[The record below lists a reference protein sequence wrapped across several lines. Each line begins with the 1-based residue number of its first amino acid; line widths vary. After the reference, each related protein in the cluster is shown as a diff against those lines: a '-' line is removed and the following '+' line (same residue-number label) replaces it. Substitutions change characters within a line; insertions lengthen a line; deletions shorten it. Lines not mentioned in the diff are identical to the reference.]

1 MEYLL
6 NNPWIWWLGV
16 AVFFLVV
23 EMLTT
28 TLVSIWFVPAAIIV
42 CLLTFVIES
51 LVWQV
56 AIFVVL
62 SAVFMVVARKIYK
75 KHIKKPVDD
84 VDQNEKL
91 LGKVAIV
98 TEDTTPISGRILVGD
113 VYWRAVSE
121 NGDIISKG
129 ETVVIKRVEGTTLV
143 INKK

>member
-23 EMLTT
+23 ELLTT

>member
-6 NNPWIWWLGV
+6 NNPWIAWLAV

-23 EMLTT
+23 ELLTT
-28 TLVSIWFVPAAIIV
+28 TLVSIWFVPAAIIT
-42 CLLTFVIES
+42 CLLTFVIDS
-51 LVWQV
+51 VVWQI
-56 AIFVVL
+56 AIFLVL

-91 LGKVAIV
+91 LGKAALV
-98 TEDTTPISGRILVGD
+98 TEDTNAISGRILVGD

-121 NGDIISKG
+121 NGNTIPKG
-129 ETVVIKRVEGTTLV
+129 ETVVIKSVKGTTLV
-143 INKK
+143 INKL

>member
-1 MEYLL
+1 MEYLMQ
-6 NNPWIWWLGV
+6 NPWIAWLVV

-28 TLVSIWFVPAAIIV
+28 TLVSIWFVPAAVIV
-42 CLLTFVIES
+42 CLLTFVIDS
-51 LVWQV
+51 LVWQI
-56 AIFVVL
+56 AIFVAL
-62 SAVFMVVARKIYK
+62 SAVFMVFARKIYK

-91 LGKVAIV
+91 IGKAATV

-121 NGDIISKG
+121 NGDTIPQG
-129 ETVVIKRVEGTTLV
+129 ETVVIKRVDGTTLV

>member
-1 MEYLL
+1 MEYLAQ
-6 NNPWIWWLGV
+6 NPWVAWLAV

-23 EMLTT
+23 ELLTT

-42 CLLTFVIES
+42 CLLTFVIDS
-51 LVWQV
+51 LVWQI

-62 SAVFMVVARKIYK
+62 SAVFMVIARKIYK

-84 VDQNEKL
+84 VDRNEKL
-91 LGKVAIV
+91 LGKAAIV

-121 NGDIISKG
+121 SGDTIPKG

>member
-6 NNPWIWWLGV
+6 NNPWIAWLVV

-28 TLVSIWFVPAAIIV
+28 TLVSIWFVPAAIIT
-42 CLLTFVIES
+42 CLLTFVIDS
-51 LVWQV
+51 IAVQI

-62 SAVFMVVARKIYK
+62 SAIFMVVARKIYK
-75 KHIKKPVDD
+75 KYIKKPVDD

-91 LGKVAIV
+91 LGKVATV
-98 TEDTTPISGRILVGD
+98 TEDTNAITGRILVGD

-121 NGDIISKG
+121 NGETIPKG
-129 ETVVIKRVEGTTLV
+129 ETVVIKGVNGTTLV
-143 INKK
+143 ISK